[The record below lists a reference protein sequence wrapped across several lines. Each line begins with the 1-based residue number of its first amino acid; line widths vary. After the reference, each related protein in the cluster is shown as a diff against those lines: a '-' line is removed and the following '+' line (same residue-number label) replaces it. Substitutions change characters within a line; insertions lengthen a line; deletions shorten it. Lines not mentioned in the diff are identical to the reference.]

1 VVLALAGGD
10 DPVAGALRS
19 VGEDVVVVRM
29 AGDGAGVTAYV
40 PIAAVDEVVVDG

>member
-1 VVLALAGGD
+1 
-10 DPVAGALRS
+10 